1 MGRNIVLLA
10 VILMLSGCGTGKF
23 RKSEVIF
30 SDTYYLEDTDN
41 MEFVFSDDSTLT
53 VRQKGI
59 YELAESEEGEAVV
72 RICLDDISR
81 ELPEDYN
88 FTEYLIREADTHITL
103 TFTTEEFNLDAN
115 PMKLFLLEGED
126 GLLSGEYFD
135 GTYQIGEG
143 GESYQYIFEKDG
155 SIAMRVE
162 ERYYADQKGK
172 MTLSDHA
179 GSTKYLYETNGD
191 TLILKNMK
199 GDAVLILIKEED
211 FD

>member
-10 VILMLSGCGTGKF
+10 VIFMLSGCGAGKF
-23 RKSEVIF
+23 RESKVIF
-30 SDTYYLEDTDN
+30 EDTYRLEDADN
-41 MEFVFSDDSTLT
+41 MEFIFTDDSTLT
-53 VRQKGI
+53 VLQKGI
-59 YELAESEEGEAVV
+59 YELVQNEAGDPVV

-88 FTEYLIREADTHITL
+88 FTEYLMRKVEDYIVL
-103 TFTTEEFNLDAN
+103 TYTTDEFNLDAN

-179 GSTKYLYETNGD
+179 GSTKYLYETDKD

-199 GDAVLILIKEED
+199 GDAVLTLIKEED

>member
-88 FTEYLIREADTHITL
+88 FTEYLVREAKTHITL

-155 SIAMRVE
+155 SIDMRVE

-199 GDAVLILIKEED
+199 GDAVLTLIKEED